1 MHPAYS
7 YLASCPLPHERGGRL
22 DGWVIPAKDTANVAG
37 WPTSWGSP
45 LRTRTAVGTSP
56 FVAVLVSLGAVI
68 DRKTVSSE
76 LGATVYAERPDV
88 PVLESPFYPGC
99 TPGGSSTGAAVVV
112 AEGLHRAAHG
122 SDAGGSLRVPA
133 AACEVVGFKP
143 AGLPASGSVDGFITT
158 TVADQVELWGLG
170 PRSLDSLTVGVL
182 TDPLF
187 TPRAQVESER
197 VEVVKQAAD
206 ALSSVCSVRE
216 LEPYSSAPETYR
228 HFTTRITHS
237 FIGVDPLDSAYIAWL
252 RDEGRRVS
260 TSDLTETR
268 RHIAA
273 LPEIVRAEWGVD
285 AVLTPMITADPPP
298 LGLFPSLS
306 PADSFEAQTEWTPWG
321 SLFNLTG
328 APAVA
333 VGPLQIGGVSADNAT
348 VLELARVVEPIAEA
362 WRGRRRKGHS
372 AAG

>member
-7 YLASCPLPHERGGRL
+7 YLASSSLPRAQGGDL
-22 DGWVIPAKDTANVAG
+22 DGWVVPVKDTADVAR

-45 LRTRTAVGTSP
+45 LRTRAARATSA
-56 FVAVLVSLGAVI
+56 FVAGLARRGALI

-88 PVLESPFYPGC
+88 PILESPFYPGC

-143 AGLPASGSVDGFITT
+143 AVLPVSGSVDGFITS

-170 PRSLDSLTVGVL
+170 TRPLDNVTVGVL
-182 TDPLF
+182 TQPLF
-187 TPRAQVESER
+187 TPHAAVASDRIAVVERA
-197 VEVVKQAAD
+197 AA

-216 LEPYSSAPETYR
+216 LEPYSRAPETYR

-252 RDEGRRVS
+252 RDQGRRVS
-260 TSDLTETR
+260 ASDLTEAR

-285 AVLTPMITADPPP
+285 AVLTPMIASDPPP
-298 LGLFPSLS
+298 LGFFPSLS

-333 VGPLQIGGVSADNAT
+333 VGPLQIGSVTAGDAT
-348 VLELARVVEPIAEA
+348 ILALAKVIEPVAEA
-362 WRGRRRKGHS
+362 WRSQRGKPT
-372 AAG
+372 